1 MARTRW
7 QRRWATATAA
17 DRLRGA
23 ALALAFAVVALDVAL
38 AGSIPVVVI
47 VLAASYVF
55 VEGCYRASALVA
67 RSLFR

>member
-7 QRRWATATAA
+7 QRQWATATTAE
-17 DRLRGA
+17 RLRGA
-23 ALALAFAVVALDVAL
+23 ALALAFVVVALDIAL
-38 AGSIPVVVI
+38 GGIVPVVVVI
-47 VLAASYVF
+47 LAASYAF

>member
-23 ALALAFAVVALDVAL
+23 ALALAFAVVALDVAF
-38 AGSIPVVVI
+38 GGVVPVVVV

>member
-1 MARTRW
+1 MERIRW

-23 ALALAFAVVALDVAL
+23 VMALAVAVVALDIAF
-38 AGSIPVVVI
+38 GSVVPVVVL

-55 VEGCYRASALVA
+55 VEGCYRASALIA
-67 RSLFR
+67 RSVLR